1 MGRLFADEGLLD
13 RETGTWI
20 WSKEMPY
27 KRLRAWPGF
36 GDHVGSAE
44 GQAGGREGVG
54 REPTVLAH
62 LEGACD
68 PESPGGNWFS
78 HPRMGTSLRGL
89 GVT

>member
-54 REPTVLAH
+54 REQV
-62 LEGACD
+62 
-68 PESPGGNWFS
+68 
-78 HPRMGTSLRGL
+78 
-89 GVT
+89 GVF